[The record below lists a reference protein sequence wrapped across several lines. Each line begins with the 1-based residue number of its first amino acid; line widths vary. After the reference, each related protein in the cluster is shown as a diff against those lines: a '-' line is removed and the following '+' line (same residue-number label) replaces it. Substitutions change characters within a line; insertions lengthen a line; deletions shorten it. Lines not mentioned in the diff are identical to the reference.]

1 MDSYINIEE
10 ALRSFD
16 DKTVEIAYQMV
27 TQYDRDGLPDRY
39 AQSIKDYAEEIGANW
54 KEAEVIARMGFTG
67 EDLSDVLSTRE
78 RASHVWYSTRN
89 EAVERGVVPALG
101 EFVDDFDL
109 DLLSTRAVFHA
120 RWSSNGYYVI
130 EDEEEFWEI
139 VQECDKSDR

>member
-39 AQSIKDYAEEIGANW
+39 AQSIKDYAKEIGANW

-89 EAVERGVVPALG
+89 EAVERGIVPALG
-101 EFVDDFDL
+101 EFADDFDL

-120 RWSSNGYYVI
+120 CWSSNGYYVI

-139 VQECDKSDR
+139 AQECDKSDR